1 MCARGSRLVA
11 EMHLPLTVRRVGLKP
26 IARLLGALVL
36 AALAVGF
43 RLWLQPVLGFE
54 HHYAALL
61 AAVVLA
67 AAMFG
72 LWPALLVTGIGSLGL
87 DLAVRGRLL
96 PRNSDEVAGLLLFVG
111 EGVMIALVI
120 EIQRRTQE
128 RLRRSEALS
137 GELLDAYEKEL
148 TERKRA
154 SAAEQRHAMWLEV
167 ILSSIADGLLVT
179 DEFGIVTYVNAAGEK
194 ITQIPADS
202 AKGKAVE
209 DLFRLMDEETGETL
223 RSPIYEALGRMPPE
237 PRPEKTALVTPDG
250 RRIPVIVSSAV
261 MREESG
267 AILGAVF
274 VFHDMSR
281 LRDIEARRADIERRF
296 TALADAVPAL
306 IWMSG
311 SDGAWEYF
319 NSAWRQLT
327 GLAPEEMHGYGWM
340 AVIHPEDVD
349 ECVRVYKESF
359 ATRNP
364 FAVEHRILDHSS
376 QYRWVLNRGTPRYDP
391 AGRFL
396 GFMGS
401 CVDVTEHKQATEA
414 FRKGEERFRRMNAEL
429 ERSSAELARA
439 NVELELQNRAIQRA
453 NEQKARFL
461 ATMSHELRTPMN
473 AVIGFLDLLA
483 EENAGPLTAKQVR
496 FLGHIRT
503 AGQHLL
509 RLVENILDYS
519 RLEAGRL
526 QLDCQE
532 FEARSVVLEVVAGIS
547 QIDREKSVKIV
558 IEVPADFTVLA
569 DRQRFRQILYNLT
582 SNAMKFT
589 PRGGQVT
596 ISARRDQAFTYV
608 SVKDTGVGIAPDQ
621 LAPVFQEFH
630 QARSPERNRG
640 AGLGLAITQR
650 LVKAHGGS
658 ISVESELGKG
668 SCFTF
673 SLPLNEREPS
683 TAASGLQKQAG

>member
-1 MCARGSRLVA
+1 
-11 EMHLPLTVRRVGLKP
+11 
-26 IARLLGALVL
+26 
-36 AALAVGF
+36 
-43 RLWLQPVLGFE
+43 
-54 HHYAALL
+54 
-61 AAVVLA
+61 
-67 AAMFG
+67 
-72 LWPALLVTGIGSLGL
+72 
-87 DLAVRGRLL
+87 
-96 PRNSDEVAGLLLFVG
+96 
-111 EGVMIALVI
+111 
-120 EIQRRTQE
+120 
-128 RLRRSEALS
+128 
-137 GELLDAYEKEL
+137 LDAYEKEL

-154 SAAEQRHAMWLEV
+154 IAAEQRHAMWLEV

-179 DEFGIVTYVNAAGEK
+179 DEFGVVTYVNSAGEK
-194 ITQIPADS
+194 ITRIPADT
-202 AKGKAVE
+202 ARGKSVD
-209 DLFRLMDEETGETL
+209 DLFRLVDEETGETL
-223 RSPIYEALGRMPPE
+223 QSPIYEALGRMAPG
-237 PRPEKTALVTPDG
+237 PRPEKTALVTSGG
-250 RRIPVIVSSAV
+250 RKIPVIVSSAV
-261 MREESG
+261 MREDAG

-274 VFHDMSR
+274 VFHDMTR
-281 LRDIEARRADIERRF
+281 LREIEARRADIERRF

-340 AVIHPEDVD
+340 SVIHAEDVD
-349 ECVRVYKESF
+349 ECVRVYQDSF
-359 ATRNP
+359 ATRTP
-364 FAVEHRILDHSS
+364 FAIEHRLLDNNH

-401 CVDVTEHKQATEA
+401 CVDVTDHKQATEA

-429 ERSSAELARA
+429 ERFSAELARA
-439 NVELELQNRAIQRA
+439 NVELELQNRTIQRA

-473 AVIGFLDLLA
+473 AVIGFLDLLS
-483 EENAGPLTAKQVR
+483 EESAGPLTGKQVR

-503 AGQHLL
+503 AGDHLL

-519 RLEAGRL
+519 RIEAGRL

-532 FEARSVVLEVVAGIS
+532 FEARAVVQEVVAGIS
-547 QIDREKSVKIV
+547 QIDREKSVKI
-558 IEVPADFTVLA
+558 IIDVPSDFMVLA
-569 DRQRFRQILYNLT
+569 DRQRFRQILYNLA

-596 ISARRDQAFTYV
+596 ISAKRDNSFTYV

-630 QARSPERNRG
+630 QARTAERNRG
-640 AGLGLAITQR
+640 VGLGLAITQR

-658 ISVESELGKG
+658 ISVESEVGHG

-673 SLPLNEREPS
+673 SLPLAERDPAE
-683 TAASGLQKQAG
+683 ASELQKNAS